1 MRFGHLENNVIIYA
15 KQPVT
20 IEDKIIFTNDPKV
33 MLSVGEK
40 EIIITD
46 KPENEPGYKYIMEYI
61 ETETQIIQNWRK
73 EKKTESELKSEYQ
86 NLTSHNIRDFYS
98 SAQELKILREYL
110 AYGDEESRKAFEE
123 YNRFIEKTKE
133 KNYEKVYHKKKN
145 ENFQDRKRR

>member
-1 MRFGHLENNVIIYA
+1 
-15 KQPVT
+15 
-20 IEDKIIFTNDPKV
+20 
-33 MLSVGEK
+33 
-40 EIIITD
+40 
-46 KPENEPGYKYIMEYI
+46 MEYN

-110 AYGDEESRKAFEE
+110 AYDDEESRKAFEE